1 MRNQKSPWTR
11 DVIGFLWGTVVLVI
25 LICGAFEWFKY
36 DELASRVQAQA
47 KTVATEYAGTI
58 ARRLFNQFTELE
70 FIGVSLLSPAPDGTI
85 APSPRTVR
93 ALYRFMALHPSLY
106 AFNVQSPD
114 GNHIIWS
121 TKKQPKRPIT
131 LANGFT
137 PLASHPQYLL
147 GHPRYAARVH
157 SYAITMRFRDI
168 GADGKT
174 RYFVGTPYRLDRLL
188 AYSGHD
194 AMNLALA
201 VTDMR
206 NQSNLVVWHDGGLD
220 FSSLA
225 HRSPHQAA
233 IGTNTKP
240 PASVADQVA
249 VPGLPLEVTASW
261 PADYVANRWI
271 RSGWIRWSLELLFIV
286 ILALLVMLVARS
298 RRREQM
304 AAAALEKARR
314 VDDLTGLATRT
325 RFEEEISALCRG
337 VAPGRQLA
345 VIVVDIEDFSD
356 INAHIGRDGGDG
368 ILRALAQRLATLPDA
383 VLQARVGADSFAFV
397 HANIAETEMH
407 ARIDATLAL
416 AAAPFEVP
424 GASAQT
430 IRISLGSA
438 LYPADADS
446 AASLLGRAEVSL
458 FGQVQRRYGSR
469 RRQLD
474 PYSADNLLPIAW
486 ALRFLRPCIPDIAQ
500 AMLDDIMSD
509 PRNHAVMRLLEPGR
523 EEGLTQAVARHIL
536 LLLDP
541 ELSPERHRAEASR
554 IGRLHVALGVDI
566 SARTNAMSGLYQ
578 RIAVDSQR
586 IPGRISQRQL
596 YLDIILQRCE
606 LDMEIQQDAAARL
619 RHEIHH
625 TLGMLALET
634 RRMTR
639 SVDVCDAITAV
650 LADWPFIAC
659 CAIYTEAV
667 DGRLVIE
674 SESTA
679 HAGMMERHPAL
690 RLGGRKLKELGD
702 HPIARAWLT
711 AEPERGPAHDF
722 VGQDDE
728 GAGQRLLAAEGV
740 LSAVALPITELTGRL
755 RAVLVMYGRLPN
767 QFAAPVTSDSLEALS
782 LIAARGLE
790 QTRDESLALMPA
802 AERQAWRSRLF
813 DGGLQMFMQPI
824 VNLRSGKV
832 AKLEALA
839 RLDLGDGRRVAPAQF
854 LPVLS
859 QQDLDRL
866 FIEGMQQAMHSVCS
880 YRRLGFDVD
889 LSLNLPPTTLR
900 HPDCARWIRSALDTF
915 ALDPRRLTLELLE
928 DQDFVAGDLGLSAIE
943 ALHHMGVQL
952 ALDDL
957 GAGYGSLMRL
967 RNLPFDMVKVDQGL
981 VRGISAQDERSIK
994 LVEALVQLALRLDIP
1009 VTVEGLE
1016 TPELIDMAQRCGA
1029 VFGQGYGIARPMP
1042 ADQVPAWLA
1051 EFRLPSMGALSS
1063 QAPFIALF

>member
-1 MRNQKSPWTR
+1 MRNQKSPWMR
-11 DVIGFLWGTVVLVI
+11 DVIGFLWGTVALVV
-25 LICGAFEWFKY
+25 LICGGFEWFKY
-36 DELASRVQAQA
+36 GELSSRVRAEA

-70 FIGVSLLSPAPDGTI
+70 FIGVSLLAPAPDGTI

-114 GNHIIWS
+114 GNRIIWS

-147 GHPRYAARVH
+147 GRPRYAARVH

-168 GADGKT
+168 GANGQT

-188 AYSGHD
+188 AYAGH
-194 AMNLALA
+194 ARLPLTLA

-206 NQSNLVVWHDGGLD
+206 NRSNLVVWHNGRLE

-225 HRSPHQAA
+225 HRGPHQPAA
-233 IGTNTKP
+233 AGAGAT
-240 PASVADQVA
+240 PAASTAEPAA

-261 PADYVANRWI
+261 PAAYVTNRWVS
-271 RSGWIRWSLELLFIV
+271 SGWIRWSLEILFVV
-286 ILALLVMLVARS
+286 ILSQLVMLVARS
-298 RRREQM
+298 RRREQI
-304 AAAALEKARR
+304 AAEALERARR

-325 RFEEEISALCRG
+325 RFEEEIPALCSG
-337 VAPGRQLA
+337 LAPGRQLA

-356 INAHIGRDGGDG
+356 INARIGRAAGDNL
-368 ILRALAQRLATLPDA
+368 LRTLAQRLAALPDA
-383 VLQARVGADSFAFV
+383 VLHARVGADSFAFA
-397 HANIAETEMH
+397 HADIAEGEMH
-407 ARIDATLAL
+407 ARIDAVLAV
-416 AAAPFEVP
+416 AAEPFQIA
-424 GASAQT
+424 GATAET
-430 IRISLGSA
+430 IGISLGSA
-438 LYPADADS
+438 LYPADTDS
-446 AASLLGRAEVSL
+446 AASLLGRAEISL

-474 PYSADNLLPIAW
+474 PYSSEHILPIAW

-509 PRNHAVMRLLEPGR
+509 PRNRAVMEPLDEGRHERLKL
-523 EEGLTQAVARHIL
+523 AVARHIL
-536 LLLDP
+536 MLLDP
-541 ELSPERHRAEASR
+541 ALNPERHRAEASR

-578 RIAVDSQR
+578 RISVASQR

-606 LDMEIQQDAAARL
+606 LDMEIQQDAAAGL
-619 RHEIHH
+619 RHEIHR
-625 TLGMLALET
+625 TLGTLALET

-639 SVDVCDAITAV
+639 SVDVCDAITAA
-650 LADWPFIAC
+650 LAGWPFIAC

-674 SESTA
+674 SESSG
-679 HAGMMERHPAL
+679 HAGMMERHPTL
-690 RLGGRKLKELGD
+690 RLGGLKLKDLGD
-702 HPIARAWLT
+702 HPIARAWFT
-711 AEPERGPAHDF
+711 AEPERGPAHAF
-722 VGQDDE
+722 VGPDD
-728 GAGQRLLAAEGV
+728 ADACQRVLAAEGV

-824 VNLRSGKV
+824 VNLRTGKV

-839 RLDLGDGRRVAPAQF
+839 RLDLGDGRLVGPGQF

-866 FIEGMQQAMHSVCS
+866 FIEGMHQAMHAVCG

-900 HPDCARWIRSALDTF
+900 HPDCVRWIRAALDTF
-915 ALDPRRLTLELLE
+915 DLDPRRLTLELLE
-928 DQDFVAGDLGLSAIE
+928 DQDFVAGDLGLSTIE
-943 ALHHMGVQL
+943 TLHHMGVQL

-967 RNLPFDMVKVDQGL
+967 RNLPFDMVKIDQGL

-994 LVEALVQLALRLDIP
+994 LVEALVQLALRLEIA

-1016 TPELIDMAQRCGA
+1016 TPELIDMALRCGA
-1029 VFGQGYGIARPMP
+1029 GFGQGYGIARPMP
-1042 ADQVPAWLA
+1042 ADRVPAWLA
-1051 EFRLPSMGALSS
+1051 EFHLDTEGSRAS
-1063 QAPFIALF
+1063 FIALF